1 MSVVLYDFWR
11 SSACY
16 RVRIALNLKG
26 IAYAAVTTDL
36 SKGQQKNP
44 DYVAKTA
51 QGFVPMLE
59 IDGHRLTQSL
69 AICDYLDAKVPSP
82 GFVPKDAAARAKVL
96 AMSLVIA
103 CDIHPVNNL
112 RILKYLADPLG
123 VPQDARD
130 DWYRHWIAEGFV
142 ALEAMAAD
150 AGTYLSGDEPGLAD
164 ICLVPQMYN
173 ARRFDTDLTR
183 FPTLV
188 RIDAALTAL
197 PAFAKAHPDA
207 VKPDEPGR

>member
-26 IAYAAVTTDL
+26 IAYEAVTTDL
-36 SKGQQKNP
+36 SKGQQKDP
-44 DYVAKTA
+44 AYVAKTA

-59 IDGHRLTQSL
+59 MDGHRLTQSL
-69 AICDYLDAKVPSP
+69 AICDYLDAKVSNPR
-82 GFVPKDAAARAKVL
+82 FVPKDAAARAKVL

-112 RILKYLADPLG
+112 RILRYLDDPLG

-130 DWYRHWIAEGFV
+130 DWYRHWITEGFV

-150 AGTYLSGDEPGLAD
+150 AGTYLSGEVPGLAD

-173 ARRFDTDLTR
+173 ARRFDLPLDGYPR
-183 FPTLV
+183 LV
-188 RIDAALTAL
+188 AADAAAAAL
-197 PAFAKAHPDA
+197 PAFADAHPDRFT
-207 VKPDEPGR
+207 P